1 MVCPA
6 VAIFSSYLNFLSFCS
21 SLYKHLSQESFQ
33 IKQPG
38 LRKFLTK
45 GRGDQLV
52 RSVERVQECVVDV
65 KHNFKEET
73 EEIVAAVESSG
84 GEDQESGDDDVDSDD
99 DVTTY
104 GTTAGGVTVAGSSTL
119 VVGSCKISWKTG
131 DITKEQVRC
140 FIVRI
145 RVVSFI
151 VLCFVVPLVFLVNLC
166 HIMI

>member
-1 MVCPA
+1 MKSNQ
-6 VAIFSSYLNFLSFCS
+6 FSRSWNSFRLKS
-21 SLYKHLSQESFQ
+21 RRATERRIEESA
-33 IKQPG
+33 
-38 LRKFLTK
+38 
-45 GRGDQLV
+45 
-52 RSVERVQECVVDV
+52 
-65 KHNFKEET
+65 
-73 EEIVAAVESSG
+73 AAVESSD

-99 DVTTY
+99 DDDVTIY

-166 HIMI
+166 HTMI